1 MNEERLANLR
11 ISLYLKQYPSSNRNE
26 VPSFRNEVPSLVKIS
41 NKKKINNLLKYL
53 KESEMIS
60 EKELERL
67 ENNLK

>member
-11 ISLYLKQYPSSNRNE
+11 ISLYLKQYPSSN
-26 VPSFRNEVPSLVKIS
+26 RNEVPSLVKIS